1 MAEISEKVE
10 AQRSIGLSVGNVGWW
25 LRLAASLV
33 LIAWFTAVVWG
44 MLGSFDLWNLSSKL
58 LDFAPS
64 GALSRIF
71 MLPHWDVLLAHMLLL
86 LAAMWLT
93 GLVVALGVG
102 SGRLLGLGFGD
113 EPALLGI
120 GMAAALGYAL
130 VCLIFT
136 LLTLAGWLYDWLVW
150 TLTIAATV
158 GTLLWLAQRRL
169 LIPWARRHA
178 LGTTLR
184 STLGEVRHPVRNF
197 VPFVLLLATIL
208 SAIFALAT
216 ALAPPVLYDT
226 MLYHLA
232 LPRQY
237 VSHHGFVPVYSE
249 TVILFA
255 EGMEFIY
262 TWPLTLFGGGNW
274 AAGSIA
280 GVMHW
285 AMGILTAAGAY
296 GFCRSLGLSGRAGL
310 LAAAAFLTQPLVNRE
325 IGTAYVDVGNAF
337 FTLFCLYALYRW
349 WRTERGGWLTAA
361 ALLAGTAAAVKVF
374 GAPLIVL
381 TIALVIAK
389 WWRKRT
395 PLPNPPLRSGREN
408 DHNPPP
414 IWESENDPIAPDSED
429 AERVP
434 GCDKSRP
441 YDTDFV
447 AAQFTAPNS
456 KLKTQNSKLS
466 ALRLA
471 AVAGLIGVLTACY
484 SYIASWIVLGN
495 PLWPELNGIFHGWNS
510 PTGDANYKQLVSYL
524 FSSVD
529 QGPMTFSAGGMGK
542 YLFWNLWLDQASP
555 LRGGFTVPRLVP
567 VTTALLPVA
576 LLLGGWAVVKMVRG
590 RQSDVEGED
599 EHKVDLALWWGFGYA
614 LVFTIVWFL
623 LQGQRRYILFTLPL
637 VAAGLGWVYERLR
650 ARLPLA
656 GLGFSLFLVVTLYV
670 ATLSN
675 LAFNFR
681 AFSNV
686 YGRIDDNFYILEGAT
701 IRLGEGGQTMLYLNH
716 NAPPAQTV
724 LITELTAPLYYL
736 GRDYVM
742 SNPGWDDFLSY
753 ATLKTADDFKQ
764 RLDHYNASYL
774 VDTRDRAYLDP
785 LMQQGMW
792 RGRNLY
798 MHMVYTQ
805 GNWYTYQRNASPPA
819 SGLKLGTQAGRIGMV
834 GFGGGVPPDLRAVNL
849 DGLDRLKLDTL
860 RGLDTIVVKRG
871 VPRIVHTNL
880 DVYAVY
886 APDAATIDQRL
897 AQNATLVGSVGD
909 YNVYRV
915 DGVDLPAVFGLQH
928 LPIKPSNWQM
938 TLDES
943 NAATVS
949 QSDVLSVTL
958 PLTGTVQNSQTLLD
972 VDRQG
977 VPLPGL
983 SAIMQSNLPPTDLNG
998 ASVLLVDLQVSSGA
1012 MVRVSAD
1019 LDGQPAGLV
1028 WRFNGSG
1035 DGVDDEMVIYIP
1047 PGAHRIA
1054 NLNLALS
1061 GPQGGTGNLVGGK
1074 LIHDGGQAQVRMVV
1088 RSISLFKLQVV
1099 NVGAGGGPP
1108 CRPPTMPI
1116 ATANVRVGANRI
1128 RP

>member
-1 MAEISEKVE
+1 MAELADNIDNDDTERRGV
-10 AQRSIGLSVGNVGWW
+10 GLSVGNAGWW

-33 LIAWFTAVVWG
+33 LVAWFAAVVWG
-44 MLGSFDLWNLSSKL
+44 MLGSFDLRDLSNRL
-58 LDFAPS
+58 LNFAPS

-71 MLPHWDVLLAHMLLL
+71 VLPHWDVLLAHMLLL
-86 LAAMWLT
+86 LAGIWLT
-93 GLVVALGVG
+93 LLVIALGVW
-102 SGRLLGLGFGD
+102 SGRLLGLRFGD

-120 GMAAALGYAL
+120 GVAAALGYGL

-136 LLTLAGWLYDWLVW
+136 LLNLAGWLYDWLVW
-150 TLTIAATV
+150 TLTIAATL

-169 LIPWARRHA
+169 LIPWWKHHT
-178 LGTTLR
+178 LGMALR

-197 VPFVLLLATIL
+197 VPFVLLLATVL
-208 SAIFALAT
+208 SAILALAT
-216 ALAPPVLYDT
+216 TLAPPVLYDT

-237 VSHHGFVPVYSE
+237 VAHHGFVPVYSE

-285 AMGILTAAGAY
+285 AMGILTAVGAY
-296 GFCRSLGLSGRAGL
+296 GFCRSLGLSGRVGL
-310 LAAAAFLTQPLVNRE
+310 FAAAAFLVQPLVNRE

-349 WRTERGGWLTAA
+349 WRTERSGWLTVA
-361 ALLAGTAAAVKVF
+361 ALLAGTAAAIKVF
-374 GAPLIVL
+374 GAPLILL

-389 WWRKRT
+389 WWRKRAA
-395 PLPNPPLRSGREN
+395 PHPSPPPRWGREN
-408 DHNPPP
+408 DTSLH
-414 IWESENDPIAPDSED
+414 DSED
-429 AERVP
+429 AGRAP
-434 GCDKSRP
+434 GRDISRP
-441 YDTDFV
+441 YNANAADVQFV
-447 AAQFTAPNS
+447 APISAFSTQQGEQRFAPTNHPLSAQHSALSTDSAIS
-456 KLKTQNSKLS
+456 TQHSALS

-471 AVAGLIGVLTACY
+471 AVAGLIGGLTACY

-510 PTGDANYKQLVSYL
+510 PVGDANYKQLVSYL
-524 FSSVD
+524 FYSVD
-529 QGPMTFSAGGMGK
+529 QGPMTFSIGGMLK
-542 YLFWNLWLDQASP
+542 YLFWNLWMDQASP
-555 LRGGFTVPRLVP
+555 LRGGFAVPRLVP

-576 LLLGGWAVVKMVRG
+576 LLLGGWLVVKRVRG
-590 RQSDVEGED
+590 RQSDVD
-599 EHKVDLALWWGFGYA
+599 VDSEHKVDPALWWGFGYA

-637 VAAGLGWVYERLR
+637 IAAGLGWVYERLR
-650 ARLPLA
+650 TRLPLA
-656 GLGFSLFLVVTLYV
+656 GLGFGLFLIVTLYV

-675 LAFNFR
+675 LAFDFR
-681 AFSNV
+681 AFPNV
-686 YGRIDDNFYILEGAT
+686 YGLMDDNFYILEGAT
-701 IRLGEGGQTMLYLNH
+701 IRLGEGGQTMLYLNR

-753 ATLKTADDFKQ
+753 ATLKTADDFNQ
-764 RLDHYNASYL
+764 RLNHYNVSYL

-792 RGRNLY
+792 LGRNKF

-819 SGLKLGTQAGRIGMV
+819 TGLKLGPEMGRIGVV
-834 GFGGGVPPDLRAVNL
+834 GFGGGVPPDLRGVNL

-871 VPRIVHTNL
+871 APPIAHTNL

-886 APDAATIDQRL
+886 APDAAMIDQRL
-897 AQNATLVGSVGD
+897 AQTATLVDSSAE

-915 DGVDLPAVFGLQH
+915 AGVDLPAVFGLQQ
-928 LPIKPSNWQM
+928 LPIKPQDWQM

-958 PLTGTVQNSQTLLD
+958 PLTGTAQISKTLLD

-977 VPLPGL
+977 DPLPGL
-983 SAIMQSNLPPTDLNG
+983 SAVLESGLPPTDLNG

-1012 MVRVSAD
+1012 MVRVNAE

-1047 PGAHRIA
+1047 PGAHNIA
-1054 NLNLALS
+1054 NLDLVLS
-1061 GPQGGTGNLVGGK
+1061 GPQGGSGNLVGGK

-1088 RSISLFKLQVV
+1088 KSVALMKF
-1099 NVGAGGGPP
+1099 
-1108 CRPPTMPI
+1108 
-1116 ATANVRVGANRI
+1116 
-1128 RP
+1128 